1 MDHNHYSLLILSLVA
16 ISSGPLL
23 YQLYTYNKKALDIV
37 DRTVFLIV
45 GGLVVFHLVPHA
57 LEDIGWLAFPLL
69 FLGASIPAI
78 IEKGRDSL
86 HEKAHRTTIIIIC
99 IGILLHTFLDGM
111 ALLMPHKHSHDADF
125 GLPLAV
131 IFHRIPVGLT
141 IWMLAR
147 PQYKTSKAIGIIA
160 VLCLATTLGFLLSS
174 YLSGIIDNTITSGIN
189 AIVSGSLLHILFHR
203 PHYPDHNH

>member
-1 MDHNHYSLLILSLVA
+1 MAHNHYSLLILSLVA
-16 ISSGPLL
+16 ISLGPLL
-23 YQLYTYNKKALDIV
+23 YQLYTYNKRALDIV

-57 LEDIGWLAFPLL
+57 LEDIGWMAFPLL

-78 IEKGRDSL
+78 IEKGRESL
-86 HEKAHRTTIIIIC
+86 HERAHRTTIVIIFF
-99 IGILLHTFLDGM
+99 GILVHAFLDGM
-111 ALLMPHKHSHDADF
+111 ALLMPHNHSHDADF

-131 IFHRIPVGLT
+131 IFHRVPVGLT

-147 PQYKTSKAIGIIA
+147 PQYGITKAIGIIA
-160 VLCLATTLGFLLSS
+160 VLCTATTLGFFLSN
-174 YLSGIIDNTITSGIN
+174 YLNEIIDHTFTSGIN